1 MLSFSFW
8 HCLFIGLNILAD
20 AMGLGKT
27 VMTISLILANPD
39 KVGYEVKGDK
49 NEIALNPCMKSVIKS
64 NQDLNENERK
74 LELRKSTNDLH
85 KGGGTL
91 IVCPT
96 TLLRQW
102 KLLYLLPL

>member
-1 MLSFSFW
+1 M
-8 HCLFIGLNILAD
+8 
-20 AMGLGKT
+20 M
-27 VMTISLILANPD
+27 
-39 KVGYEVKGDK
+39 
-49 NEIALNPCMKSVIKS
+49 SVIKS
-64 NQDLNENERK
+64 NKDLNENERK

-85 KGGGTL
+85 KGGETL

>member
-1 MLSFSFW
+1 
-8 HCLFIGLNILAD
+8 
-20 AMGLGKT
+20 MGLGKT

-39 KVGYEVKGDK
+39 KAGYEVKSDK
-49 NEIALNPCMKSVIKS
+49 NEISPDPCMMSVIKS
-64 NQDLNENERK
+64 NKDLNENERK
-74 LELRKSTNDLH
+74 LELIKSTNDLH

>member
-1 MLSFSFW
+1 MFSFSFW

-49 NEIALNPCMKSVIKS
+49 NEIALDPCMMSIIKS

-102 KLLYLLPL
+102 KLLYFLPL